1 MMHFS
6 SKRASTT
13 LTKGFKKLANFH
25 RENLMKKARFYL
37 STMNNLNGS
46 RISEDERAFLIKFY
60 LGHEKL
66 FFMFHC
72 LSSVVGCCS
81 LVSWKLTRSRECE
94 KCDNLLIECG
104 AILQGLSS
112 RFTFYQRKINVE
124 NWFDNLQNISDTGS
138 ENACNRPELL
148 LPTRMWWRE
157 RREIKILMYLIFFIP
172 ILCEPKHNVSQN
184 QIRNYPPPRI
194 SRNFVRNNH
203 PSMSKFWYS
212 TFVWCSIHTFELSK
226 SILPSQEKSSV
237 SVIKQPNIHQ

>member
-1 MMHFS
+1 M
-6 SKRASTT
+6 R
-13 LTKGFKKLANFH
+13 NF
-25 RENLMKKARFYL
+25 
-37 STMNNLNGS
+37 
-46 RISEDERAFLIKFY
+46 
-60 LGHEKL
+60 

-172 ILCEPKHNVSQN
+172 VLCEPKHNVSQN

-203 PSMSKFWYS
+203 PSMSKFIQHS
-212 TFVWCSIHTFELSK
+212 FDVQFTLSNCRNEMDSAFAREIFCECHQTTKHSSINHGM
-226 SILPSQEKSSV
+226 I
-237 SVIKQPNIHQ
+237 